1 MKKSDAAR
9 KLYYLV
15 RNAQSHSS
23 DPLKNML
30 VLLDDIEI
38 ELGMERPVNHDWV
51 DEDVEKNDPNHNGF
65 LGSPRAAELLFGPS
79 VRRFKRSIEQMLEK
93 GEEED
98 KDESGS

>member
-30 VLLDDIEI
+30 VLLDDIEK
-38 ELGMERPVNHDWV
+38 ELGMLPPDYMSPTGCPCGEPECTEQGIVNEW
-51 DEDVEKNDPNHNGF
+51 
-65 LGSPRAAELLFGPS
+65 
-79 VRRFKRSIEQMLEK
+79 
-93 GEEED
+93 EEED